1 MTYYED
7 NGKNKSEI
15 EDLQKQL
22 TDIIESDNNKKL
34 QIKDLEIKNS
44 ELSKKN
50 LEFQSH
56 LQNLIIKMNLIAQE
70 NSTLKLEIKKLQL
83 SVNSPGKI
91 IASLGTANKG
101 DLTLDNLLKEKSELK
116 ETNEKLVLVL
126 SERESELSKI
136 KFDYESK
143 INDLNNIITEQ
154 KGKINDLNNDM
165 NDIQKQLNEKEKELM
180 KINEEKNSPN
190 YKKLKIDYDL
200 LQQKYE
206 KQNLLFEN
214 LEQKCNL
221 YENENKQLNER
232 VLKIEKSFTNLVNNK
247 DAKLKDISDLE
258 IYTNISENLRMQVM
272 EINDSKEKMEQ
283 KYNET
288 NLKNK
293 KNYQALEDKYLELF
307 EKNNELQKTLEESQ
321 NSFINGT
328 TKLNSEIS
336 DLNDKIQLI
345 QKEKDEFKNKYEN
358 LLKELEKNSKNFQ
371 NLQNI
376 MTRLREKDDID
387 ITLIEERYIVLE
399 NVLELEKKEII
410 NTNRELLNKLKILT
424 EQNGGAISTSQNNT
438 ISSKNSDDNNLKL
451 ELKNTNE
458 ENKMLK
464 TKIKEQEKRLFQLQK
479 KTEILNIIKEE
490 NQTLKNNLNENNA
503 NLQVRIN
510 ELTNKTNQLNE
521 ELLQSRKRT
530 SLLRSKPNFEKGD
543 IQAKIDNQN
552 LSLEIE
558 KYQKEI
564 ESLKNE
570 LSTQKQKTDEEIEL
584 LANELSTLKTQN
596 AADIFDK
603 DNEIMKC
610 KTLIKKYKD
619 LLEANGILKKK

>member
-15 EDLQKQL
+15 VDLRKQL

-50 LEFQSH
+50 FEFQSH

-136 KFDYESK
+136 KFDYESQ
-143 INDLNNIITEQ
+143 INDLNNIITGQ

-232 VLKIEKSFTNLVNNK
+232 VLKIEKSFTDLVNNK
-247 DAKLKDISDLE
+247 DAKLKDIADLE
-258 IYTNISENLRMQVM
+258 LYTNISENLRMQVV

-283 KYNET
+283 KYSET

-307 EKNNELQKTLEESQ
+307 EKNNELQKTVDESQ

-328 TKLNSEIS
+328 MKLNTEIS

-345 QKEKDEFKNKYEN
+345 QKEKDEFKNKYQN

-424 EQNGGAISTSQNNT
+424 EQNGGAISAPQNNV
-438 ISSKNSDDNNLKL
+438 ISSKNIDDNNLKL

-479 KTEILNIIKEE
+479 KTDILNIIKEE

-521 ELLQSRKRT
+521 ELLESRKRT

-543 IQAKIDNQN
+543 IQTKIDNQN

-570 LSTQKQKTDEEIEL
+570 LSTQKQKTDEEIES

-596 AADIFDK
+596 AADTFDK

-610 KTLIKKYKD
+610 KALIKKYKD
-619 LLEANGILKKK
+619 LLEANGLLKKK